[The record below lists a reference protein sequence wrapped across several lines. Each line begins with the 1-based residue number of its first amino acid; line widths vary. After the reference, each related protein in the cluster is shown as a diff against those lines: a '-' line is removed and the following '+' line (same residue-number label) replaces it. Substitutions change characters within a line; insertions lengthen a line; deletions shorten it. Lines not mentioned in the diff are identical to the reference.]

1 MEGAP
6 LLMNLDKVGGL
17 DAGELALLRKI
28 GARVSAH
35 QADNLQLQA
44 WYDAKVK
51 VPNLGLAL
59 PERTGSRVR
68 TVAGWPGMVVDAL
81 E

>member
-1 MEGAP
+1 
-6 LLMNLDKVGGL
+6 MNLDKVGGL

-44 WYDAKVK
+44 
-51 VPNLGLAL
+51 
-59 PERTGSRVR
+59 
-68 TVAGWPGMVVDAL
+68 
-81 E
+81 